1 MLSET
6 VISPFVQLDDNSAAH
21 LAQLFAALG
30 DPALAVAQKER
41 AALGNA
47 PDPVQCRKTCDEL
60 QAKGELAVPV
70 AECVQKL
77 CAD

>member
-1 MLSET
+1 MLWRW
-6 VISPFVQLDDNSAAH
+6 
-21 LAQLFAALG
+21 LAEALEFGGNTLKKPALG
-30 DPALAVAQKER
+30 DPALATAQKER
-41 AALGNA
+41 AALGAA